1 MLRSISGLDVYQAS
15 ISAAVLDASGRLVM
29 ESVIETKA
37 VTILDFIGGLRL
49 GHCDTRTDDAVA

>member
-1 MLRSISGLDVYQAS
+1 MLRSVSGLDVYQAS

-49 GHCDTRTDDAVA
+49 GRFLTFYNA